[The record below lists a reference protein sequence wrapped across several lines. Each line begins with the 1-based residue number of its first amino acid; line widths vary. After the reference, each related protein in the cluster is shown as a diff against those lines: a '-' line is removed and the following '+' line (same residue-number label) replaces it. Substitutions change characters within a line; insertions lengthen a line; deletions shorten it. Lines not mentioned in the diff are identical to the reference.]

1 MYSQVVNDE
10 INNDFLL
17 SQLKLHIS
25 EMEKNSRI
33 FDRLNKKLIAFQ
45 QE

>member
-1 MYSQVVNDE
+1 MNEHIINHE

-17 SQLKLHIS
+17 TQLKLHIA
-25 EMEKNSRI
+25 EMEKNSKI
-33 FDRLNKKLIAFQ
+33 LDRLNKKFICFQ